1 MTKVEIKFN
10 YTFDY
15 TFDYNETSEMIDGLR
30 AYVKKMRSAGYH
42 IQVFHRLA
50 AYSIVFARREEIK
63 KFHIGNMS
71 DAYSFLYKVAND
83 IKFEI
88 AKSEYANQTYTFYDF
103 RDVNVYKLSL
113 TTYNED

>member
-1 MTKVEIKFN
+1 MTKVEI
-10 YTFDY
+10 
-15 TFDYNETSEMIDGLR
+15 TFDYNEKTTAASEMIDGLR

-42 IQVFHRLA
+42 IQVFHRF
-50 AYSIVFARREEIK
+50 AYSIIFTRREEIK

-71 DAYSFLYKVAND
+71 DTYSFLYKVAND

-103 RDVNVYKLSL
+103 RDVNKLSL

>member
-1 MTKVEIKFN
+1 MTKMKI
-10 YTFDY
+10 
-15 TFDYNETSEMIDGLR
+15 TFDYNETPSTEIIDGLR

-42 IQVFHRLA
+42 IQVFHRFK
-50 AYSIVFARREEIK
+50 YSIVFTRREEIK
-63 KFHIGNMS
+63 KFHLDNMS

-88 AKSEYANQTYTFYDF
+88 AKSEYANQTHTFYDF
-103 RDVNVYKLSL
+103 RGVNVYKLSL

>member
-1 MTKVEIKFN
+1 MTKVEI
-10 YTFDY
+10 
-15 TFDYNETSEMIDGLR
+15 TFDYNEKTTAAIEMIDGLR

-42 IQVFHRLA
+42 IQVFHRF
-50 AYSIVFARREEIK
+50 AYSIIFTRREEIK

-71 DAYSFLYKVAND
+71 DTYSFLYKVAND

-88 AKSEYANQTYTFYDF
+88 AKSEYTNQTYTFYDF
-103 RDVNVYKLSL
+103 RDVNGYKLSL

>member
-1 MTKVEIKFN
+1 MTKVEI
-10 YTFDY
+10 
-15 TFDYNETSEMIDGLR
+15 TFDYNEKTTAASEMIDGLR

-42 IQVFHRLA
+42 IQVFHRF
-50 AYSIVFARREEIK
+50 AYSIIFTRREEIK

-71 DAYSFLYKVAND
+71 DTYSFLYKVAND

-88 AKSEYANQTYTFYDF
+88 AKSEYANQTYDF
-103 RDVNVYKLSL
+103 RDVNGYKLSL